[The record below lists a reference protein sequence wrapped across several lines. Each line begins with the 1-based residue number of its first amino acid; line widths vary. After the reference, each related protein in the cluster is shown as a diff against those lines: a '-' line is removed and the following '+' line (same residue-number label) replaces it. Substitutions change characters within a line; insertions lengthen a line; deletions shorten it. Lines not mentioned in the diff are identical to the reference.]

1 MRVTSN
7 TFPNSL
13 VDQLSRLTQRQAQ
26 YQNQAATGQKIQ
38 RPEDNP
44 TGMQRILDLQTESRL
59 AGQYKS
65 NIQRLQDTASATYG
79 VMRGLKRISDRAGE
93 LAILADGTKP
103 PEQLKLYAIEVNNL
117 IRQGVQEANT
127 RFRGDYLLGGT
138 LSNQPPFVLTE
149 DAEGNVTG
157 VTYQG
162 NESIP
167 ESEIA
172 EGATVGVQV
181 PGANTGGT
189 GPRGM
194 LADPRYGADFFNH
207 LISLQNHL
215 LAGDTSAIVSTDLP
229 QLRRDEDNLLI
240 QMGNSGAVQARLESA
255 LSGARQRGESLEAM
269 VSQEADVDLAEVLVR
284 LNQSQVA
291 YQAALQSGAT
301 LLNQSLL
308 DFLR

>member
-1 MRVTSN
+1 
-7 TFPNSL
+7 
-13 VDQLSRLTQRQAQ
+13 
-26 YQNQAATGQKIQ
+26 
-38 RPEDNP
+38 
-44 TGMQRILDLQTESRL
+44 
-59 AGQYKS
+59 
-65 NIQRLQDTASATYG
+65 
-79 VMRGLKRISDRAGE
+79 
-93 LAILADGTKP
+93 
-103 PEQLKLYAIEVNNL
+103 
-117 IRQGVQEANT
+117 
-127 RFRGDYLLGGT
+127 
-138 LSNQPPFVLTE
+138 
-149 DAEGNVTG
+149 
-157 VTYQG
+157 
-162 NESIP
+162 
-167 ESEIA
+167 
-172 EGATVGVQV
+172 
-181 PGANTGGT
+181 
-189 GPRGM
+189 
-194 LADPRYGADFFNH
+194 